1 MKVKITKLK
10 KAETALIGM
19 RVPKQSYG
27 NIGRITD
34 AVMEQEGYAL
44 NYGKGPDIP
53 KFGIEKKTKGSQSKS
68 SYSIGS
74 MTYDDIKKY
83 PYDESPLKA
92 KLQSEFIVKHDQIF
106 MEITDAKI
114 YDYSKDCIQEIV
126 RYAYNSARE
135 KLNKGAN
142 YVRGTGAWG
151 YLEYKEN
158 SNSWVFRIPVHNMKK
173 LMAMSSNN
181 FDSLFEP
188 A

>member
-1 MKVKITKLK
+1 
-10 KAETALIGM
+10 
-19 RVPKQSYG
+19 
-27 NIGRITD
+27 
-34 AVMEQEGYAL
+34 MEQEGYAL